1 MPDGTELTTI
11 VIFGASGD
19 LTVRKLIPALYN
31 QFVKGRLPKKLR
43 VVGVSRSELGDDA
56 FREKLR
62 EGVAEFAP
70 DLLSDPQWEMFA
82 PYLSYVA
89 ADAATRDGMGKLKAA
104 LDACDDDLENRL
116 YYLSVAPALY
126 APIVHHLGH
135 HGMADEATGWR
146 RLVVEKPFG
155 TDLRTARELDEHIH
169 QVFNERQVY
178 RIDHYL
184 GKETAQNIL
193 FFRFANAIFEP
204 IWNRNAI
211 DNVQITVAE
220 KVDVEHRGAFYDKA
234 GVLRDMFQNH
244 LLQLLALVAMEP
256 PNSFEA
262 DALRDEKVKALRA
275 VRPIQPDCAVR
286 GQYAGYGHADGVAV
300 GSHTP
305 TFAALKL
312 YIDNWRWQGV
322 PFYLRSGKALTRKQ
336 SEIVIEFK
344 RPPHMMF
351 NIEDAN
357 DLMPN
362 LLSMRIQPD
371 EGIHLTVQAKEPD
384 STQKRRPVDMTFHY
398 RSEFNGGIPD
408 SYERLLVDA
417 LNGDAALFIRTDEI
431 EAAWSLIDPILQAWD
446 SPTGGAPA
454 LEIYPRGSWGP
465 AAADELLSRSGR
477 VWRIGD
483 LGR

>member
-1 MPDGTELTTI
+1 MTTI

-19 LTVRKLIPALYN
+19 LTVRKLVPALYN

-43 VVGVSRSELGDDA
+43 VIGVSRSELGDDA
-56 FREKLR
+56 FRDKMR
-62 EGVAEFAP
+62 EGVAEFAG
-70 DLLSDPQWEMFA
+70 DLLSDAQWEMFA
-82 PYLSYVA
+82 PHLMYVA
-89 ADAATRDGMGKLKAA
+89 ADAASHDGMAKLKAA
-104 LDACDDDLENRL
+104 LDACEDDIENRL

-126 APIVHHLGH
+126 APIVQQLGA
-135 HGMADEATGWR
+135 HGMAGEASGWR

-155 TDLRTARELDEHIH
+155 VDLQTARALDSHIH
-169 QVFNERQVY
+169 QVFSERQVY

-220 KVDVEHRGAFYDKA
+220 KVDVEHRGAFYDRA

-256 PNSFEA
+256 PNDFEA
-262 DALRDEKVKALRA
+262 DALRDEKLKVLRA

-286 GQYAGYGHADGVAV
+286 GQYANYTRADGVAHD
-300 GSHTP
+300 SHTP
-305 TFAALKL
+305 TYAALKL
-312 YIDNWRWQGV
+312 YIDNWRWKGV

-344 RPPHMMF
+344 RPPHTPF
-351 NIEDAN
+351 NIESDD
-357 DLMPN
+357 DLTPN
-362 LLSMRIQPD
+362 LLSIRIQPD

-384 STQKRRPVDMTFHY
+384 SIQKRRPVDMTFHY

-408 SYERLLVDA
+408 SYERLLLDA
-417 LNGDAALFIRTDEI
+417 LNGDAALFIRSDEI
-431 EAAWSLIDPILQAWD
+431 EAAWGIIDPVLRQWD
-446 SPTGGAPA
+446 GVGAPP

-465 AAADELLSRSGR
+465 DAADALLARSGR

-483 LGR
+483 LNR